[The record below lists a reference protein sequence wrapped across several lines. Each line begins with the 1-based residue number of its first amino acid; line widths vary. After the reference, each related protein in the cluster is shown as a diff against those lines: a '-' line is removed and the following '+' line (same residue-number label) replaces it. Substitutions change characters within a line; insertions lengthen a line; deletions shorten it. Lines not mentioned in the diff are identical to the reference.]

1 MSRGMEMQKA
11 LNVQRAR
18 MMKAIQSDIV
28 RSGLKISALLLAIGA
43 CDSISANDRA
53 LVRADAEVFETII
66 RSEIPDKAG
75 DSTVSPGFLRVDARP
90 VGDNSTLAGAER
102 PGALDLEKSS
112 DSASAKAVSQIA
124 DQRRAILKLLH
135 VEQGGPFV
143 YPQCGGT
150 RPRRVKGAAA
160 LADAKCPKE
169 FRRYVTVGLP
179 YRGAAQ
185 ALDKLRSPEAQ
196 PPDSTSEVWTVLVT
210 ESSIGPGGQ
219 DWRKYAWLLRRNPDN
234 NRLTLAERF
243 LLSWAE

>member
-1 MSRGMEMQKA
+1 MEIQKA

-18 MMKAIQSDIV
+18 TMKVIQSRNV
-28 RSGLKISALLLAIGA
+28 ISTVAICALVLAGEG
-43 CDSISANDRA
+43 CDSISAEDRS
-53 LVRADAEVFETII
+53 LVRADAEVFETIV

-75 DSTVSPGFLRVDARP
+75 DSTVSPGFLRIDSRP
-90 VGDNSTLAGAER
+90 VGDNETLVTGETPR
-102 PGALDLEKSS
+102 ALDLERPA
-112 DSASAKAVSQIA
+112 DSASAQAVSQIN
-124 DQRRAILKLLH
+124 DQRRAILKLLR
-135 VEQGGPFV
+135 VEEGGPFV
-143 YPQCGGT
+143 YPDCGGT

-160 LADAKCPKE
+160 LVGANCPKE

-185 ALDKLRSPEAQ
+185 ALNKLRSPEAQ

-219 DWRKYAWLLRRNPDN
+219 DWRKYAWLLERNPDTN
-234 NRLTLAERF
+234 HLALKERF

>member
-1 MSRGMEMQKA
+1 
-11 LNVQRAR
+11 
-18 MMKAIQSDIV
+18 MKVIQSTSTRSAGSIV
-28 RSGLKISALLLAIGA
+28 ALLLAATA
-43 CDSISANDRA
+43 CDTISGSDRS
-53 LVRADAEVFETII
+53 LVRADAEVFETIV
-66 RSEIPDKAG
+66 RSEIPGKAG
-75 DSTVSPGFLRVDARP
+75 DSTVSPGFLRIDARP
-90 VGDNSTLAGAER
+90 VGDNEPLASGEQPR
-102 PGALDLEKSS
+102 VLDLERPA
-112 DSASAKAVSQIA
+112 DSTSANAVAQIT

-135 VEQGGPFV
+135 VEEGGPFL
-143 YPQCGGT
+143 YPDCGGT

-160 LADAKCPKE
+160 LVGANCPKE

-179 YRGAAQ
+179 YRGAAP

-234 NRLTLAERF
+234 NRLALAERF